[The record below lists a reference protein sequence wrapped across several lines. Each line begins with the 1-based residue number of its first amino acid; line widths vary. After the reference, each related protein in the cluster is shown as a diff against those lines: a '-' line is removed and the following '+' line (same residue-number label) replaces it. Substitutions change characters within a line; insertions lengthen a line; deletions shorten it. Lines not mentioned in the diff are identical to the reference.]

1 MGRVFWPLPL
11 SFPSLIYTRYS
22 CFSFLTTQWQYI
34 THCYCYVHQSVKLR
48 NIYLICLSMIL
59 KLILPK
65 CTSNVCLRQLIGWRS
80 LKTVKSTQQK
90 LVILTAFLINIFFL
104 DFQFNIRISFT
115 SIRSLTHKTILILG
129 EPTMNKESISCRVY
143 IALNAHCRNHL
154 CYLILLNAQ
163 LRFQDNSS
171 LHS

>member
-1 MGRVFWPLPL
+1 MRCIRKKNQAQIKREGGGGGQNGFVCQRRLGRCVYLITLYWINKISVKFSSGGSSDPLPL

-34 THCYCYVHQSVKLR
+34 THCYCYVHQSVKLI

-65 CTSNVCLRQLIGWRS
+65 CTSNVCSRQLIGWRS

-90 LVILTAFLINIFFL
+90 LVILTAFLINIFF
-104 DFQFNIRISFT
+104 FWIFNLISEF
-115 SIRSLTHKTILILG
+115 
-129 EPTMNKESISCRVY
+129 
-143 IALNAHCRNHL
+143 HL
-154 CYLILLNAQ
+154 LQ
-163 LRFQDNSS
+163 
-171 LHS
+171 

>member
-1 MGRVFWPLPL
+1 MRCKRKKNKHGLNGREGGGGPNGFVCQRRLGRCVYLITLYWINKISVKFSSGGSSDPLPL

-34 THCYCYVHQSVKLR
+34 THCYCYVHQSVKLI

-65 CTSNVCLRQLIGWRS
+65 CTSNVCSRQLIGWRS

-90 LVILTAFLINIFFL
+90 TCYFDGILNQYFFWGIFNLISEF
-104 DFQFNIRISFT
+104 
-115 SIRSLTHKTILILG
+115 
-129 EPTMNKESISCRVY
+129 
-143 IALNAHCRNHL
+143 HL
-154 CYLILLNAQ
+154 LQ
-163 LRFQDNSS
+163 
-171 LHS
+171 

>member
-1 MGRVFWPLPL
+1 
-11 SFPSLIYTRYS
+11 
-22 CFSFLTTQWQYI
+22 
-34 THCYCYVHQSVKLR
+34 
-48 NIYLICLSMIL
+48 MIQ

-65 CTSNVCLRQLIGWRS
+65 CTPNVCSRQLIGWRS

-154 CYLILLNAQ
+154 FYLILLNAQ
-163 LRFQDNSS
+163 LRLQDNSS